1 MRLLLRLGPFALLAA
16 VAAGLAAS
24 WDRLPARYPTHI
36 GIGGVDRWV
45 DLSPRS
51 VGMPLL
57 TGLVAVAWLALL
69 RRFALANSSP
79 APDPSRARRLV
90 EAITIGAQWFLALLF
105 GLAAI
110 PQEKGPGLALVGVGL
125 GMLFLPAAL
134 FVAHSGKGSPS
145 GPPVA
150 PPPDG
155 WLLVPRKN
163 GAGLGLA
170 PGHPR
175 TWQAVALV
183 AAGLLAL
190 VAVSLAP

>member
-1 MRLLLRLGPFALLAA
+1 MRVILRLGPYALLAT

-36 GIGGVDRWV
+36 GIGGVDRWA

-57 TGLVAVAWLALL
+57 TGLVAIAWIGLL
-69 RRFALANSSP
+69 RRFVLANSSP
-79 APDPSRARRLV
+79 SPEPSRARRLV
-90 EAITIGAQWFLALLF
+90 ETITTGAQWFLALLF
-105 GLAAI
+105 GLAAV

-125 GMLFLPAAL
+125 GLLFLPVAL
-134 FVAHSGKGSPS
+134 IVTYSGKAPPA
-145 GPPVA
+145 GPPV
-150 PPPDG
+150 PPPPEG
-155 WLLVPRKN
+155 WLFVPRTN
-163 GAGLGLA
+163 GAGLAIA

-175 TWQAVALV
+175 TWQAVALF

-190 VAVSLAP
+190 VAFSLAL